1 MTAALMIKTI
11 EDLEE
16 AIFRETTGVVTIKIT
31 MDLEETICRET
42 TGVVTIK
49 ITVDLGGMMIL
60 GTTDTIQKTFDHPH
74 TVVQTILDHPHTATG
89 HLMNPGHK
97 RKSINLVEGF
107 DNRKAT
113 TKMHTTAATHR
124 LVKNGEGRIGAIGN
138 FESTTTN
145 ESIRGSIAE
154 SIKATK
160 RTTIVTAIPL
170 VLEITTK
177 MIGESMIGNNTRME
191 TITDD
196 A

>member
-1 MTAALMIKTI
+1 MTAAVTIKTI
-11 EDLEE
+11 E
-16 AIFRETTGVVTIKIT
+16 
-31 MDLEETICRET
+31 DLEETICRET
-42 TGVVTIK
+42 TGVVMIK

-60 GTTDTIQKTFDHPH
+60 GTTDTVKKIVYDR
-74 TVVQTILDHPHTATG
+74 HTATG
-89 HLMNPGHK
+89 HLTNPGHK
-97 RKSINLVEGF
+97 RKSINLVERF
-107 DNRKAT
+107 DDRKAR

-124 LVKNGEGRIGAIGN
+124 LVKNGEGRISAIGN
-138 FESTTTN
+138 LESTTTN

-160 RTTIVTAIPL
+160 RTTTVTAIPL